1 MSDLKEDEENESTDL
16 DASTNLQLKA
26 KNTKSHAT
34 KRDKKAAHKQGES
47 YVSKHSD
54 NEPKDDGIWDDMAEI
69 FTNNKDFQKQTNKD
83 SAEIDTLMGNK
94 KSKKPKHDKSNILV
108 EKDNVN
114 TEKPAEEDS
123 ETKSETK
130 EDKETA
136 KPEKKAKKEEKE
148 DKPEKKA
155 KKETKDD
162 DEEEKPAAKKE
173 KKE

>member
-1 MSDLKEDEENESTDL
+1 MADLKEAEENESTDL

-123 ETKSETK
+123 ETK

-162 DEEEKPAAKKE
+162 DEEEKPAKKE

>member
-1 MSDLKEDEENESTDL
+1 MADLKADEENEATDL

-34 KRDKKAAHKQGES
+34 KRDKKAHNES
-47 YVSKHSD
+47 YVSKHSA

-130 EDKETA
+130 EE